1 MRIAVLIREPI
12 LYRAPTA
19 LSLADILA
27 EAGCEAHVFNPA
39 DRQTL
44 ATHGMRS
51 VRLDGYDAIFPRR
64 LGNLEYWLRAVPRY
78 LGFDA
83 VIALDTQGFVAAWL
97 IKRVLPQTIL
107 VSYCTELNLP
117 WEQPFSF
124 SIRFSKSRFARAD
137 LFVDVEKHRAAYRV
151 QRFRLPHRPYVIVN
165 APRLSEAAVGSPS
178 KPAELQTLP
187 GLALLYQGA
196 LGEFQ
201 AVDRVIRGLAES
213 TALVSLYICA
223 YGPEWRRKMLKD
235 LAASL
240 GVSDRVGFLEPRSRA
255 SLRSLTMGADI
266 GIAFYPF
273 RESWTLNKMYCAPSK
288 VFDYMAAGLPVIV
301 SDNPSLKEWVEREGW
316 GICVSPEDPRTVGR
330 AIDRLASD
338 SERRERMSQRALDVF
353 RHKYNLDIQA
363 RAFVAEVLSLH
374 RSRRGGSVFSSAGH
388 ARGPSRGK
396 CGKCGKTGHAGPLV
410 AVAQLGSRM
419 HYAVPLALYRGGI
432 LGRFYTDSY
441 VTGRTVRS
449 LLETAHRLRPLRPL
463 VRLRDRSVADLPR
476 RVVTAFHGLG
486 IRYYLRL
493 RRASHPAAA
502 TAVHL
507 WAGRVF
513 CRKVIRS
520 GLRSADAVYG
530 FASASKELFEFAKG
544 GGTKCILDQMA
555 IMELYYHLWEEEAA
569 RWRGWEEPPT
579 LGEANWAFFRRE
591 DEERELADLI
601 LCPSDFVVRFVA
613 SKGGAAEKCRV
624 VPYGVNLSG
633 FRCERSPYV
642 GGRPLRI
649 LFVGRVSLMKG
660 LPYLL
665 EAVKRLKSRN
675 IEVRLVGEIALAENA
690 IAPYRRLC
698 RFLGPV
704 ARSEV
709 LRHYAWADILVLPTL
724 CEGLALVQLE
734 AMAAGVPVIATPNA
748 GNVVRDGVDGFVV
761 PIRDAEAIAEKIEY
775 LAQRPEVLREMSH
788 SARKQAEEFSLEK
801 YGERLIKAI
810 RSLF

>member
-1 MRIAVLIREPI
+1 MRIAVLIKERI
-12 LYRAPTA
+12 LYQAPSV

-27 EAGCEAHVFNPA
+27 EAGCAVHVFSPA
-39 DRQTL
+39 DNEIRAAQGTR
-44 ATHGMRS
+44 AF
-51 VRLDGYDAIFPRR
+51 RLDGYEPKLAGK
-64 LGNLEYWLRAVPRY
+64 LGNVEYWLRAIARY
-78 LGFDA
+78 ARFDVLIA
-83 VIALDTQGFVAAWL
+83 VNTQGLVPAWF
-97 IKRVLPQTIL
+97 IKRLSPRALL
-107 VSYCTELNLP
+107 VSFWKDLNLAA
-117 WEQPFSF
+117 EQPSSF
-124 SIRFSKSRFARAD
+124 SIRLSNGRFAAAD
-137 LFVDVEKHRAAYRV
+137 LSIEVEARRAAYRAR
-151 QRFRLPHRPYVIVN
+151 RFGAPRRPYVIVN
-165 APRLSEAAVGSPS
+165 APRLSEAAAWPPP

-187 GLALLYQGA
+187 GLALLYQGG

-201 AVDRVIRGLAES
+201 AVDKIIRGLAES
-213 TALVSLYICA
+213 TAPVSLYICA
-223 YGPEWRRKMLKD
+223 YGPEWRRKMLED

-240 GVSDRVGFLEPRSRA
+240 GVSDRVSFLEPRPRA

-316 GICVSPEDPRTVGR
+316 GICVPPEDSRAVGR
-330 AIDRLASD
+330 AIDRLALD
-338 SERRERMSQRALDVF
+338 SERRETMSRRALDIF

-374 RSRRGGSVFSSAGH
+374 RSRRGGSVFSSAEH
-388 ARGPSRGK
+388 ARGSPQGK
-396 CGKCGKTGHAGPLV
+396 CGRRRRSGDSRPLV
-410 AVAQLGSRM
+410 AVAQLGSRR
-419 HYAVPLALYRGGI
+419 HYAVPLMLYRAGM
-432 LGRFYTDSY
+432 LAQFYTDAY
-441 VTGRTVRS
+441 VGGRTARS
-449 LLETAHRLRPLRPL
+449 LLATAHRLRPLRPL
-463 VRLRDRSVADLPR
+463 VRLRDRSAADLPR
-476 RVVTAFHGLG
+476 RVVTAFPGLG
-486 IRYYLRL
+486 VRFYLRL
-493 RRASHPAAA
+493 RRAPDPAAA

-507 WAGRVF
+507 WAGPAF

-530 FASASKELFEFAKG
+530 FTSASKELFEFAKG
-544 GGTKCILDQMA
+544 RGMKCILDQTGCR
-555 IMELYYHLWEEEAA
+555 ELYYRLWEEEAA

-601 LCPSDFVVRFVA
+601 LCPSDFVVRYVA
-613 SKGGAAEKCRV
+613 SKGVAAEKRRV
-624 VPYGVNLSG
+624 VPFGVNLNG

-665 EAVKRLKSRN
+665 EAVKRLSSGN
-675 IEVRLVGEIALAENA
+675 IEVRLVGEIAVAENA

-724 CEGLALVQLE
+724 CDSFGLVQLE
-734 AMAAGVPVIATPNA
+734 AMAAGLPVIATPNA

-775 LAQRPEVLREMSH
+775 LAQRPGVLREMSN
-788 SARKQAEEFSLEK
+788 SARNQAEEFSLEK